1 MNSKKRVGYI
11 GEKLAVE
18 YLENNGYIINKTN
31 FYSKYGEIDI
41 IASLENVLVFVEV
54 KTRTNLLYG
63 EPIDSINKR
72 KLMHMI
78 NSAKNYMYINK
89 IYNRENRF
97 DVIEVYLSG
106 AKCKINHIKDI
117 LN

>member
-1 MNSKKRVGYI
+1 MDNKKRVGYI
-11 GEKLAVE
+11 GEKLAAE

-31 FYSKYGEIDI
+31 FYCNYGEIDI
-41 IASLENVLVFVEV
+41 IANLENLLVFIEV
-54 KTRTNLLYG
+54 KTRRNLIYG
-63 EPIDSINKR
+63 YPMDAINKR

-89 IYNRENRF
+89 IYNQDSRF
-97 DVIEVYLSG
+97 DIIEVYLSES
-106 AKCKINHIKDI
+106 KCKINHIKDI